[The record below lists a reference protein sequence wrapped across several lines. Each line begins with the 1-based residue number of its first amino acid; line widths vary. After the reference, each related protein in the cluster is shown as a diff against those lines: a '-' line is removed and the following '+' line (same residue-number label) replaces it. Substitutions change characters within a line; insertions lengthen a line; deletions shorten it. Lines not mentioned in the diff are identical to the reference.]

1 VSGEPPPGLWSATD
15 DATGHDPT
23 EPSPGPGPTS
33 RPNRFLTRLC
43 LWRSPG
49 DQPRWARPALLAIAA
64 GAGLS
69 YGWGMGNFPLEPF
82 YGAAVRS
89 MGMSWRNFFFGA
101 VDPAGTVTLDK
112 LPGAFWLQALSVR
125 VFGFH
130 YWSVALPQV
139 IAGVLTVLVLYRVV
153 RRLAGPKAGL
163 VAALILATSPVSA
176 LVNRGNVSDSVLVL
190 LTVLAADA
198 TTRALE
204 TGRLRTLLL
213 AGLWVGLAFQTKMV
227 QAWLIVPALLAAY
240 AVAAPPN
247 LRRRLGHVAMA
258 GVVAVIVSLS
268 WMTVVAAVPG
278 HDRPYVD
285 GTTDD
290 SIFTQVFVYNGWLR
304 IGVHLDADKSVHGLQ
319 PFLAAAVRENTQVGT
334 YRIGASPQR
343 LLVGP
348 LGRDDAWLLPAALV
362 SAVAV
367 LVARR
372 SRWRRDP
379 MRAAVILWAGWLVVL
394 AGFFSF
400 GAYVNSYYTAALVPA
415 VAALCAMGLALAWRT
430 RATSRNSRG
439 VLLVVVPVTAL
450 YAVSLLPPGA
460 GVRVWVTALTAAVA
474 VVAEVA
480 LAMSM
485 RGGVSR
491 HGGVARR
498 GSGGVAIA
506 LAALS
511 LLLVPAI
518 TTGVVVNDGLGSF
531 STPYQ
536 SAAATFGTTTNPEQ
550 FQEDGERVRAGY
562 ARAYPGSQIV
572 YATDSS
578 AVAAP
583 LIMITGR
590 EFLPIGG
597 YSGDDPAPTIA
608 TLRHLVDTGMV
619 QRFLIPV
626 SPRGRDP
633 RMAWVRAHCSV
644 LYTEPYGVGVEVG
657 LYHCYRT

>member
-1 VSGEPPPGLWSATD
+1 V
-15 DATGHDPT
+15 
-23 EPSPGPGPTS
+23 
-33 RPNRFLTRLC
+33 
-43 LWRSPG
+43 
-49 DQPRWARPALLAIAA
+49 LLAIAA

-69 YGWGMGNFPLEPF
+69 YAWGIGNVPLEPF

-112 LPGAFWLQALSVR
+112 LPGAFWIQALSVR
-125 VFGFH
+125 LFGFH

-139 IAGVLTVLVLYRVV
+139 IAGVLTVLVLFRVV
-153 RRLAGPKAGL
+153 RRLAGPKAGV
-163 VAALILATSPVSA
+163 VAALIVAASPVSA

-190 LTVLAADA
+190 LSVLAADA
-198 TTRALE
+198 TTRALQ

-227 QAWLIVPALLAAY
+227 QAWLIVPALFVAY
-240 AVAAPPN
+240 AVAAPPD
-247 LRRRLGHVAMA
+247 LRRRLGHVALA
-258 GVVAVIVSLS
+258 GVVTVIVSLS
-268 WMTVVAAVPG
+268 WMALVAAVPG

-304 IGVHLDADKSVHGLQ
+304 IGIHLDADKSVHGLQ

-348 LGRDDAWLLPAALV
+348 LGRDDAWLLPSALV
-362 SAVAV
+362 AGVAV

-372 SRWRRDP
+372 SRPRRDP
-379 MRAAVILWAGWLVVL
+379 MRAAVILWGGWLIVL

-415 VAALCAMGLALAWRT
+415 IAALCATGLALAWRT
-430 RATSRNSRG
+430 RVTSRASRG
-439 VLLVVVPVTAL
+439 VLLVVVPLTAL
-450 YAVSLLPPGA
+450 YAVSLLPQNA
-460 GVRVWVTALTAAVA
+460 GVRGWVSATTGAVA
-474 VVAEVA
+474 VVAEAA

-485 RGGVSR
+485 RGGATR
-491 HGGVARR
+491 FR
-498 GSGGVAIA
+498 SGDVAIA
-506 LAALS
+506 LAGLS

-518 TTGVVVNDGLGSF
+518 TTGVVVSDGLGSF

-536 SAAATFGTTTNPEQ
+536 SAAATIGTTTNVEL
-550 FQEDGERVRAGY
+550 FQEDGARLRAGY
-562 ARAYPGSQIV
+562 AHAYPGNQVV

-583 LIMITGR
+583 LIMVTGR

-597 YSGDDPAPTIA
+597 FSGDTPAPTLA
-608 TLRHLVDTGMV
+608 TLRRLVDTGMV
-619 QRFLIPV
+619 QRFLIPLR
-626 SPRGRDP
+626 PAGRDP
-633 RMAWVRAHCSV
+633 RLTWVRAHCTE
-644 LYTEPYGVGVEVG
+644 LFDEPYGVGVQVG
-657 LYHCYRT
+657 LFHCDAHGSGAVRHRSAPAGPAVR

>member
-1 VSGEPPPGLWSATD
+1 M
-15 DATGHDPT
+15 
-23 EPSPGPGPTS
+23 
-33 RPNRFLTRLC
+33 
-43 LWRSPG
+43 
-49 DQPRWARPALLAIAA
+49 LLAIAA
-64 GAGLS
+64 GAGVS
-69 YGWGMGNFPLEPF
+69 YAWGIGNVPLEPF

-112 LPGAFWLQALSVR
+112 LPGAFWIQALSVR
-125 VFGFH
+125 LFGFH

-139 IAGVLTVLVLYRVV
+139 IAGVLTVLVLFRVV
-153 RRLAGPKAGL
+153 RRLAGPRAGV
-163 VAALILATSPVSA
+163 VAALIVAASPVSA
-176 LVNRGNVSDSVLVL
+176 LVNRGNVSDSALVL
-190 LTVLAADA
+190 LSVLAADA
-198 TTRALE
+198 TTRALQ

-227 QAWLIVPALLAAY
+227 QAWLIVPALFVAY
-240 AVAAPPN
+240 AVAAPPD
-247 LRRRLGHVAMA
+247 LRRRLGHVALA
-258 GVVAVIVSLS
+258 GVVTVIVSLS
-268 WMTVVAAVPG
+268 WMALVAAVPG

-304 IGVHLDADKSVHGLQ
+304 IGIHLDADKSVHGLQ

-348 LGRDDAWLLPAALV
+348 LGRDDAWLLPSALV
-362 SAVAV
+362 AGVAV

-372 SRWRRDP
+372 SRPRRDP
-379 MRAAVILWAGWLVVL
+379 MRAAVILWGGWLIVL

-415 VAALCAMGLALAWRT
+415 IAALCATGLALAWRT
-430 RATSRNSRG
+430 RVTSRASRG
-439 VLLVVVPVTAL
+439 VLLVVVPLTAL
-450 YAVSLLPPGA
+450 YAVSLLPQNA
-460 GVRVWVTALTAAVA
+460 GVRGWVSATTGAVA
-474 VVAEVA
+474 VVAEAA

-485 RGGVSR
+485 RGGATR
-491 HGGVARR
+491 FR
-498 GSGGVAIA
+498 SGDVAIA
-506 LAALS
+506 LAGLS

-518 TTGVVVNDGLGSF
+518 TTGVVVSDGLGSF

-536 SAAATFGTTTNPEQ
+536 SAAATIGTTTNVEL
-550 FQEDGERVRAGY
+550 FQEDGARLRAGY
-562 ARAYPGSQIV
+562 AHAYPGNQVV

-583 LIMITGR
+583 LIMVTGR

-597 YSGDDPAPTIA
+597 FSGDTPAPTLA
-608 TLRHLVDTGMV
+608 TLRRLVDTGMV
-619 QRFLIPV
+619 QRFLIPLR
-626 SPRGRDP
+626 PPARDP
-633 RMAWVRAHCSV
+633 RMTWVRAHCTE
-644 LYTEPYGVGVEVG
+644 LFDEPYGVGVQVG
-657 LYHCYRT
+657 LFHCDAHGSGAVRHRSAPAGPAVR